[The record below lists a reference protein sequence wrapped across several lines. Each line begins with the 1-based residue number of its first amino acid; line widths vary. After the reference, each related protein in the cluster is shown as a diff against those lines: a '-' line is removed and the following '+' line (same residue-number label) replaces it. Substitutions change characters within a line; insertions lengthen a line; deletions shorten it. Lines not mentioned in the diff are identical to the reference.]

1 MKLVSFWCDIKY
13 LDYILHV
20 LGCTRVNLH
29 VQVRISSDMF
39 KKKKDMVPRI
49 VTKIYDIYSL
59 IFSKVSRKIKFLKNE
74 TINDV
79 LFPQIKSA

>member
-59 IFSKVSRKIKFLKNE
+59 IFSKVSRKIKLFKNE
-74 TINDV
+74 TINGV
-79 LFPQIKSA
+79 LFLK

>member
-39 KKKKDMVPRI
+39 KKKKDRVPRI

-59 IFSKVSRKIKFLKNE
+59 IFSKVSRKIKLFKNE
-74 TINDV
+74 TINGV
-79 LFPQIKSA
+79 LFLK

>member
-20 LGCTRVNLH
+20 LGCSRVNLH

-39 KKKKDMVPRI
+39 KKKKGYG
-49 VTKIYDIYSL
+49 TKDC
-59 IFSKVSRKIKFLKNE
+59 NE
-74 TINDV
+74 NIWY
-79 LFPQIKSA
+79 I